1 MAAKPLK
8 GVGGVLGGLIS
19 SEPAAPVTPEP
30 SARSAPAESIATP
43 TETASVEPSATPA
56 AHAKPRLSTQPK
68 TQARRGRP
76 PGRKAGEVGE
86 KEKVTL
92 RLSKELVE
100 EYRDWSWDERCQFG
114 ELVERALS
122 QYRKQRIRQKASNA

>member
-1 MAAKPLK
+1 MISAEPAASVIPEPAAKP
-8 GVGGVLGGLIS
+8 
-19 SEPAAPVTPEP
+19 T
-30 SARSAPAESIATP
+30 PAESIAEP
-43 TETASVEPSATPA
+43 ADAASAGQPATSAVK
-56 AHAKPRLSTQPK
+56 AKPRPPAQPK

-76 PGRKAGEVGE
+76 PGRKAGEAGE

-122 QYRKQRIRQKASNA
+122 QYRKQRTRQKASNA

>member
-19 SEPAAPVTPEP
+19 SESAAPVSPEP
-30 SARSAPAESIATP
+30 SVRSASAESIAEP
-43 TETASVEPSATPA
+43 TDAANIEQAAPPA
-56 AHAKPRLSTQPK
+56 AKAKPRPPAQPK
-68 TQARRGRP
+68 THARRGRP
-76 PGRKAGEVGE
+76 PGRKAGEGGE

>member
-19 SEPAAPVTPEP
+19 SEPASPATSEP
-30 SARSAPAESIATP
+30 SASSAPAETIAEP
-43 TETASVEPSATPA
+43 VEEASAEQPATPA
-56 AHAKPRLSTQPK
+56 AKAKPRPQAQPK
-68 TQARRGRP
+68 TYARRGRP
-76 PGRKAGEVGE
+76 PGKKAGDSGE

-114 ELVERALS
+114 ELVERAMS
-122 QYRKQRIRQKASNA
+122 QYRKQRARQKAGNA

>member
-19 SEPAAPVTPEP
+19 SEPSAPVTPEP
-30 SARSAPAESIATP
+30 SASPSPAELIAEP
-43 TETASVEPSATPA
+43 VEAASVEQSATPA
-56 AHAKPRLSTQPK
+56 VRAKPRPPAQPK

-76 PGRKAGEVGE
+76 PGRKAGEVRE

-122 QYRKQRIRQKASNA
+122 QYRKQRARLG